1 MTASSYTTY
10 HTIDDAL
17 KQYYARRGYLHYCDN
32 KDSGLFSNYIIE
44 QKLDEKLTIE
54 ELNNAYD
61 PNKYSYLWLY
71 FDINFPIPRCATTL
85 THDQQQTLKFYIVQ
99 YCYKF
104 NKSPSDEYI
113 TRVLLPKCNISRSA
127 VIVVNSGKF
136 DKHRTEQES
145 IQGVCV
151 DEIVDEVLQ
160 EYAPTNDNVSSYK
173 EIVHKV
179 PLSSWTRQAFFALHL
194 FKEQM
199 FLMSEHLEQIVAQCL
214 KINRHECCINNAKY
228 KHQHGYLYGISDMEI
243 KLNLFVNKWNN
254 NHNKKRKLKLEQLKI
269 VLVTIHTSCRLDFI
283 HLLNNFNISACAA
296 MQLWIIVNDILN
308 DNSITYASSDE
319 NWPPSLCSGFNQHDI
334 SDDDDDD
341 GDDSGINEDDIY
353 DEAGDNTQ
361 YIHN

>member
-160 EYAPTNDNVSSYK
+160 EYAPTNN
-173 EIVHKV
+173 
-179 PLSSWTRQAFFALHL
+179 
-194 FKEQM
+194 
-199 FLMSEHLEQIVAQCL
+199 
-214 KINRHECCINNAKY
+214 
-228 KHQHGYLYGISDMEI
+228 YLYGISDMEI